1 MTSLA
6 IRLDSVVDWAG
17 FSRAVRALRAERV
30 EPEDVRWRFDG
41 DEGESTGDLFES
53 VVERRA
59 SDLTAGSAMSLPRA
73 FVDAAREVFLHAD
86 PQRLPLIH
94 RLALHIADDPHAWA
108 DPLHE
113 DRLQFERF
121 HREVRREIHKMH
133 AFVRF
138 RRLEDP
144 EPARSDAAFVRAL
157 DPAFDVEA
165 SSPSVRHVAWFEPAH
180 HVLEAASPFFARR
193 FATMRWAIL
202 TPRASVEWDGRAL
215 SFGPGARRDEAPS
228 ADAGEALWLAYY
240 RSIFNPA
247 RVKVAMMKKEMPVRF
262 WKNLPEAAA
271 VPELLAQ
278 APRRQ
283 QRMVDDG
290 GVARSRR
297 RGRQDEASQPE
308 PSVPSLQALARQA
321 ARCRD
326 CPGADAATQTV
337 FGEGDARA
345 RVMIVGE
352 QPGDQEDLRGQPF
365 VGPAGQ
371 LLRAALAELGWPT
384 EALYLT
390 NAVKHFHHELRG
402 KRRIHKTP
410 GQHEAIACLHW
421 LEAEIDALRPQAIV
435 ALGATAVRSLLGDK
449 VAVTANEGRWL
460 ARVDGTPVL
469 VCLHPAAIL
478 RAEPA
483 RQRAM
488 RARWIDSLRLAQAY
502 VLAHPATLPAI
513 DIDARPP
520 AAMHSIGR
528 AETIA
533 PATVVAGRDGLAR
546 PA

>member
-1 MTSLA
+1 MGLQA
-6 IRLDSVVDWAG
+6 IRLDSVVDWDG
-17 FSRAVRALRAERV
+17 FSRAVRVLRAEGV
-30 EPEDVRWRFDG
+30 SPPDVRWRFEG
-41 DEGESTGDLFES
+41 DAGESTGDLFEAIA
-53 VVERRA
+53 ERRVHELPPA
-59 SDLTAGSAMSLPRA
+59 SAMTLPRA
-73 FVDAAREVFLHAD
+73 FVGVAREVFLHAD
-86 PQRLPLIH
+86 PQRWPLIH
-94 RLALHIADDPHAWA
+94 RLALRIADDPQAWA

-121 HREVRREIHKMH
+121 HREVKREIHKMH

-138 RRLEDP
+138 RQLRDP
-144 EPARSDAAFVRAL
+144 EPARFDDAFVRELDAAFDA
-157 DPAFDVEA
+157 EA
-165 SSPSVRHVAWFEPAH
+165 SRPAVRHVAWFEPAH
-180 HVLEAASPFFARR
+180 HVLEAAAPFFARR

-215 SFGPGARRDEAPS
+215 SFGPGARREDAPS

-262 WKNLPEAAA
+262 WKNLPESAA

-297 RGRQDEASQPE
+297 RGQAVETSE
-308 PSVPSLQALARQA
+308 PAASVPSLEALARQA

-352 QPGDQEDLRGQPF
+352 QPGDQEDLRGRPF

-371 LLRAALAELGWPT
+371 LLRGALSELGWPSQ
-384 EALYLT
+384 ALYLT

-402 KRRIHKTP
+402 KRRLHKTP
-410 GQHEAIACLHW
+410 GQREAVACLHW
-421 LEAEIDALRPQAIV
+421 LEAEIEALRPRAIV

-460 ARVDGTPVL
+460 ARADGTPVL

-483 RQRAM
+483 RQPAM
-488 RARWIDSLRLAQAY
+488 RERWVASLRQADGD
-502 VLAHPATLPAI
+502 VRVPTTSADEDVAI
-513 DIDARPP
+513 E
-520 AAMHSIGR
+520 AA
-528 AETIA
+528 AVT
-533 PATVVAGRDGLAR
+533 
-546 PA
+546 